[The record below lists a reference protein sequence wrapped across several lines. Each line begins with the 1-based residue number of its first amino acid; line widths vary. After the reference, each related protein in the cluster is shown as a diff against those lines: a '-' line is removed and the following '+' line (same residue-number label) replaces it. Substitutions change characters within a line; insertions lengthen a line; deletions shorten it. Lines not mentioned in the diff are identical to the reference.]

1 VGAMVESALEHAQ
14 MLDDLGFT
22 RFVVSLKDSDDELYR
37 AAEEL
42 GINISTRFESSSV
55 DEI

>member
-1 VGAMVESALEHAQ
+1 MQSLCLNVEVLSAVGTAL
-14 MLDDLGFT
+14 
-22 RFVVSLKDSDDELYR
+22 SLKDTDDEVYR

-42 GINISTRFESSSV
+42 GINISSRFESSSI

>member
-1 VGAMVESALEHAQ
+1 MQSLCLNVEV
-14 MLDDLGFT
+14 LDANDN
-22 RFVVSLKDSDDELYR
+22 VVSLRDTDDEAYR

-42 GINISTRFESSSV
+42 GINISRLETSSI

>member
-1 VGAMVESALEHAQ
+1 MKSLCLNVDVMSADGTAIE
-14 MLDDLGFT
+14 M
-22 RFVVSLKDSDDELYR
+22 RDSDDEVYR

-42 GINISTRFESSSV
+42 GIDLARRPDASSI